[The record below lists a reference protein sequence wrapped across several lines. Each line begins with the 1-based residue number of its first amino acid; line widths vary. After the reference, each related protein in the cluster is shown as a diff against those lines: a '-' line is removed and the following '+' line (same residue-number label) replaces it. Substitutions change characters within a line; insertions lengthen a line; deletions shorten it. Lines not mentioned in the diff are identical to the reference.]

1 MLLTSRHLQGLALA
15 SAVTFI
21 ASVASAAPITLGR
34 ISTSPLL
41 DTRNDSGAGIDDSGN
56 FDLALDD
63 PPAAINLVAMDDL
76 VVQEP
81 LVAAE
86 PTSLVLTG
94 LGLAVLAALAGR
106 RWRRHS
112 RRRRLYWRTAGDR

>member
-1 MLLTSRHLQGLALA
+1 MLLTSRHLPGLALA
-15 SAVTFI
+15 SAVTFT

-34 ISTSPLL
+34 ISTPPVL

-56 FDLALDD
+56 LDLALDD
-63 PPAAINLVAMDDL
+63 PPAAINRVAMDDL

-94 LGLAVLAALAGR
+94 LGLTLLAALAGT
-106 RWRRHS
+106 RWRRHGR
-112 RRRRLYWRTAGDR
+112 RRRRLHWRT

>member
-1 MLLTSRHLQGLALA
+1 MLLTSRHLPGLALA

-34 ISTSPLL
+34 ISTPPVL
-41 DTRNDSGAGIDDSGN
+41 DTRNDSEADIDDSDSL
-56 FDLALDD
+56 DLALDD

-94 LGLAVLAALAGR
+94 LGLALLAALAGT
-106 RWRRHS
+106 RWRRHGR
-112 RRRRLYWRTAGDR
+112 RRRRLHWRT